1 MCIRINFTIAR
12 GFRNPYN
19 IFIADSERK
28 KNFTVT
34 KDGWVT
40 VYPSLY
46 EQKGK
51 GTLRGILKR
60 SIPAKKGHEGCCAH
74 CLLFRQCLQYN
85 LNQQKYREWLMTK
98 ADLIEK
104 MAAASGCTKA
114 CAGKAL
120 DGALEAITKAVMK
133 GDKVAL
139 VGFGTF
145 SLAKRKARTGRN
157 PQTGATIKIAAKKL
171 PKFSA
176 GKAFKDAV
184 NK

>member
-1 MCIRINFTIAR
+1 
-12 GFRNPYN
+12 
-19 IFIADSERK
+19 
-28 KNFTVT
+28 
-34 KDGWVT
+34 
-40 VYPSLY
+40 
-46 EQKGK
+46 
-51 GTLRGILKR
+51 
-60 SIPAKKGHEGCCAH
+60 
-74 CLLFRQCLQYN
+74 
-85 LNQQKYREWLMTK
+85 MTK

-104 MAAASGCTKA
+104 MADASSCTKA

-120 DGALEAITKAVMK
+120 DGAIAAITKAVKK

-145 SLAKRKARTGRN
+145 SLSKRKARTGRN

-176 GKAFKDAV
+176 GKAFKDAL